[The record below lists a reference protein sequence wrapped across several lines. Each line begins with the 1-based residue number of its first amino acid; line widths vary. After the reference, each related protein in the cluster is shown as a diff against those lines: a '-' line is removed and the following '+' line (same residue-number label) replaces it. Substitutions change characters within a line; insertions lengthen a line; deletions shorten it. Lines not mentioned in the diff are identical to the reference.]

1 MEQFYVENFYRSQ
14 ATLEDAKVL
23 CKSRGMSLT
32 MLDDEAETTGVSD
45 FLKNAGLASESF
57 LCSKKD
63 IPSGC
68 SVMLNSQIQTESC
81 EKKFNFIC
89 EAKK

>member
-1 MEQFYVENFYRSQ
+1 M
-14 ATLEDAKVL
+14 
-23 CKSRGMSLT
+23 
-32 MLDDEAETTGVSD
+32 MLDDETETTGVSD
-45 FLKNAGLASESF
+45 FLNNAGLASESF

-63 IPSGC
+63 KPSRC